1 MSAIV
6 VIAASAGGFAPL
18 RQILRAQPP
27 GCTASFFVVMH
38 IGAHQSVLA
47 EILDRD
53 SPLQAS
59 FPTDGATIEP
69 GHVYVAPSDHHMTLQ
84 DDVIWLDKGPKVH
97 HTRPAADP
105 LFMSAAL
112 AYGKRVVGIVLSG
125 GGEDGARGLKAI
137 KDQGGV
143 ALVQNLAEAATPSM
157 PLHAL
162 LKDHP
167 DAALTTEALIERLG
181 SLCGGP

>member
-18 RQILRAQPP
+18 RQILRALPA
-27 GCTASFFVVMH
+27 GCAASFFVVMH
-38 IGAHQSVLA
+38 IGAHPSVLA

-53 SPLQAS
+53 IPLPAA
-59 FPTDGATIEP
+59 FAANGAVVEP

-84 DDVIWLDKGPKVH
+84 DGAVWLDKGPKVH

-125 GGEDGARGLKAI
+125 GGEDGARGLQAI

-143 ALVQNLAEAATPSM
+143 ALVQNLEEAAMPSM
-157 PLHAL
+157 PQQAL

-167 DAALTTEALIERLG
+167 DAALTTEALIGRLA
-181 SLCGGP
+181 SLCGEP